1 LIAPLI
7 LITFIENAFKYG
19 VNPNQDSDIAIY
31 IRLEEAFIS
40 MEVNNKIVVIEKG
53 DESMGIGLTNTKN
66 RLRLLY
72 PGKHTLDI
80 NASDHFYSVTL
91 LIQLL

>member
-1 LIAPLI
+1 MPA
-7 LITFIENAFKYG
+7 ARAADS
-19 VNPNQDSDIAIY
+19 DSDIAIY
-31 IRLEEAFIS
+31 IRLEDAFIS
-40 MEVNNKIVVIEKG
+40 MEVNNKIVVIEKS

-80 NASDHFYSVTL
+80 KASDHFYSVNL